1 MDLCDQIF
9 KAVDV
14 SDFAALDRL
23 FAMQTNEI
31 YNPLFGIQHAC
42 NRQNLDAVRHI
53 LPYATKIFL
62 NEKSPQ
68 DSNAIETMDPSPSA
82 AFFEFMEFWVV
93 PKNNLELFKIFV
105 PLMLSNINLPANSQQ
120 CADILITCYNNAQLD
135 MIDCVLP
142 FMSDLSGFQKSYA
155 PHIGEF
161 FEQRKA
167 QYQHDTIM
175 KEMNGNPPSYAQRK
189 M

>member
-31 YNPLFGIQHAC
+31 YNPLFGIKHAC

-68 DSNAIETMDPSPSA
+68 DFNAIETTDPSPSA
-82 AFFEFMEFWVV
+82 AFFELMSFWVV
-93 PKNNLELFKIFV
+93 PTKNLELFKIFV
-105 PLMLSNINLPANSQQ
+105 PLMLHNINSEE
-120 CADILITCYNNAQLD
+120 CADILIDCYERDQVEL
-135 MIDCVLP
+135 IDCVLP
-142 FMSDLSGFQKSYA
+142 FISDLSGFQKSYA

-175 KEMNGNPPSYAQRK
+175 KEMDGNPPSYTQRK